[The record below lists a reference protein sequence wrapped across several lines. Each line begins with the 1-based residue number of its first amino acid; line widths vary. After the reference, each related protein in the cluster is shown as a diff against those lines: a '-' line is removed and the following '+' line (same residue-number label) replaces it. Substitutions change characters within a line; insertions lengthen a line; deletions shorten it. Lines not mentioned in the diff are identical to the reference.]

1 MNLLKNNTNNI
12 TILRKYHVIF
22 WVSYFTFNVVRW
34 GSYFD
39 DYWYSLKSNLIEF
52 PLHILLVYA
61 NLYYFIPKFLI
72 LKKYKSYILSL
83 IFSLAFLY
91 IIRTGLN
98 YFLVTKN
105 IWPEAEGYQQAFTFN
120 HIVAVILGELYVISL
135 ATAIKL
141 TVDWTN
147 QKDRLETL
155 KKEHLKTELN
165 FLKAQIQPHFFFNTL
180 NNLYALTLEKSSVAP
195 DVVLKLSD
203 IMQYVIYDVKDSKVN
218 LTKEINY
225 IKNYIDLE
233 RLRYNENAKLNLNII
248 GDVSEIKIPSLI
260 FLSFIENCFKHNGKI
275 NNFYIKIIFENLNNT
290 SLLFTVENNYVDSNK
305 NEKKPG
311 IGNKNIKRRLDLL
324 YQNKYYLDISNK
336 QNIYKVK
343 LEIPLN

>member
-1 MNLLKNNTNNI
+1 MLKNNTNNI

-120 HIVAVILGELYVISL
+120 HIVAVILGELYVIAL

-275 NNFYIKIIFENLNNT
+275 NNFYVKIIFENLNNT

>member
-120 HIVAVILGELYVISL
+120 HIVAVILGELYVIAL

-275 NNFYIKIIFENLNNT
+275 NNFYVKIIFENLNNT